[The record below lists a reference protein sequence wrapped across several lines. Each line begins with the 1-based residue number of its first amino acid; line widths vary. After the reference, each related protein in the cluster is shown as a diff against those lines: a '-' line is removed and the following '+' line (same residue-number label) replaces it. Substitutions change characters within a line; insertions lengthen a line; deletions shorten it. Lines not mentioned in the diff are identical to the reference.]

1 MSTRKIVGFNDEIEF
16 EVFNEQVIRV
26 IDSGSL
32 YKNKL
37 RNGLLLDTLCA
48 MNVQYNDAICENE
61 VENSLEK
68 VKENKCFKLKYDVIE
83 RLNKYQENK
92 IPNKRKNNKKNEKK
106 NERKNERKNK
116 INTKEKNRRNK
127 RKMLKIGNDY
137 KMKQYQDDGIYR
149 PKVVNTMTI
158 PTSHFG
164 KTEIDKYAPLCND
177 CFVYAM
183 LTKKYYLLYKCS
195 YEIECC
201 QHINCWMCTHK
212 YSYTHN
218 GNKFYCVDCHNN
230 CNLHEKKHVKINDTC
245 IIEFNCHSPFCK
257 ECYRRCNCNEE
268 YGYDYGKKYKCRQ
281 YFEFST
287 DTHINHEYHLDQ
299 NGNIIIEMYD
309 DDINFQFMCHKDI
322 NLDSDSDDSSYNSND
337 YDWD

>member
-1 MSTRKIVGFNDEIEF
+1 MSTRKIVGFNDKIEF

-26 IDSGSL
+26 IDSGSS

-48 MNVQYNDAICENE
+48 MNIQYNDDICKNE
-61 VENSLEK
+61 VENPLENI
-68 VKENKCFKLKYDVIE
+68 KENICFKIKYDVIE
-83 RLNKYQENK
+83 RPNKYQENE
-92 IPNKRKNNKKNEKK
+92 IPNKRKNNKKNEMK

-137 KMKQYQDDGIYR
+137 KMKQYQDDGVYR
-149 PKVVNTMTI
+149 PKVINTMTI

-177 CFVYAM
+177 CFVYGM
-183 LTKKYYLLYKCS
+183 LTKSYHMLYKCT
-195 YEIECC
+195 YNINCC
-201 QHINCWMCTHK
+201 QHINCWMCTCK
-212 YSYTHN
+212 KSYVYY
-218 GNKFYCVDCHNN
+218 GNKFYCIDCYNN
-230 CNLHEKKHVKINDTC
+230 CSSHEKKYYVKIDDTC
-245 IIEFNCHSPFCK
+245 VIKLKCYSSRE
-257 ECYRRCNCNEE
+257 ECDGSCNCNEE

-281 YFEFST
+281 YFEFSR

-309 DDINFQFMCHKDI
+309 NDINFEFMCHRDI
-322 NLDSDSDDSSYNSND
+322 YLDSDDESCNSND

>member
-26 IDSGSL
+26 IDNGSL

-48 MNVQYNDAICENE
+48 MDVQYNDDICKNE
-61 VENSLEK
+61 VENTLEK
-68 VKENKCFKLKYDVIE
+68 VKKNTCFKIKYDIIE
-83 RLNKYQENK
+83 RPNKYKENE

-137 KMKQYQDDGIYR
+137 KMKQYQDDGVYR
-149 PKVVNTMTI
+149 PKVVNTKTI
-158 PTSHFG
+158 PTGHFG

-183 LTKKYYLLYKCS
+183 LTKSYHMLYKCT
-195 YEIECC
+195 YDIDCC
-201 QHINCWMCTHK
+201 QHLNCCMCTCK
-212 YSYTHN
+212 KSYVYN
-218 GNKFYCVDCHNN
+218 GNKFYCIDCYNN
-230 CNLHEKKHVKINDTC
+230 CSLLEKKYYVKIDNTC
-245 IIEFNCHSPFCK
+245 AMKIK
-257 ECYRRCNCNEE
+257 CYSFEELDGSCNCNEE

-281 YFEFST
+281 YFEFSR

-309 DDINFQFMCHKDI
+309 NDINFEFMYHRDI
-322 NLDSDSDDSSYNSND
+322 YLDRDDDSYNSND